1 MGASNSTY
9 RAEVVVSGRMTP
21 TVAPLPPDE
30 PAVVLLLL
38 PEPPEL
44 LAPHAV
50 TAKARPVLTAS
61 RARVLLR
68 IRVPFVT
75 ANGRD

>member
-30 PAVVLLLL
+30 AAVVLLL